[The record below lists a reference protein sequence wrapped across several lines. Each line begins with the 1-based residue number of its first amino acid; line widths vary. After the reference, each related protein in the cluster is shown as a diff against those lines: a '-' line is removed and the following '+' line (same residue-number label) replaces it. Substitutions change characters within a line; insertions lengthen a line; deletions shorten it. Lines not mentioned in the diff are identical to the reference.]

1 VCDTTKDVSFWAIV
15 TDPSGVGT
23 VRDVWVDVYHP
34 EGPPECG
41 SFKFQLKLEW
51 VDKVDFTQAF
61 VDAYNNGLV
70 TFNPAYDFQVPDLF
84 DSEFDE
90 VMHEL
95 EQCLADIYM
104 GTYFL
109 DYHQPWGDYRVVA
122 YAYDTNNNRSI
133 DLENILHYVSVTA
146 CMFDFETFN
155 YGSVEVCT
163 NVWRGGDLNME
174 TPQYPTVRNCGNTDA
189 RITIEQD
196 DMGLGMTGDNYNVE
210 YDARLGANGVHAYY
224 APYEEVTLEDVL
236 PLCNTQKLDFSIHVI
251 KGDEDI
257 YAGQMTLG
265 CTFADFQA
273 ACP

>member
-1 VCDTTKDVSFWAIV
+1 MKKVAFLILTLVLAASLSIPVMAQEIDTSVEVTSGGTAPPIIKCKWETPDDGDPDHLIPGTQVLPTAVCDTTKDVSFWAIV

-174 TPQYPTVRNCGNTDA
+174 TPQYPTVPTA
-189 RITIEQD
+189 
-196 DMGLGMTGDNYNVE
+196 
-210 YDARLGANGVHAYY
+210 
-224 APYEEVTLEDVL
+224 
-236 PLCNTQKLDFSIHVI
+236 VI
-251 KGDEDI
+251 LML
-257 YAGQMTLG
+257 ASPSSRT
-265 CTFADFQA
+265 TWVWA
-273 ACP
+273 